1 MYFIDQYINKTMIS
15 TFKKITKKKL
25 AGLILII
32 VIIIAFGFGG
42 FGGGFNPGNQNNIA
56 KINNTN
62 ISTQDFMDYLN
73 SSGLSQQIIRE
84 NIDKDILEE
93 LLSTLISTTLISLEI
108 KDLNVKM
115 SEEALVKKLKKNP
128 KFQDENGKFERTIYE
143 KFLLTNNLTAEMY
156 EIKLKNNTLQ
166 KQLFTYIDGGAK
178 SPKFLI
184 NKFFKE
190 KYKKLNI
197 EYINMDK
204 FYKKIDKFTDQE
216 IQIFVNENVGEL
228 KQDYIDF
235 TYAIITPKNLTGLEE
250 FDQAFFNKIDEIEN
264 KISKNI
270 DFKTIISELKISSI
284 TKKNY
289 INLENKETIENK
301 IYKSRKDKIEILE
314 DNNSYIFYQIDNI
327 KSKLPSLNNNKFK
340 LQIRKLIYQK
350 EKYAFNNEILNQI
363 KKKEF
368 NQLSFKK
375 LGGNN
380 IKKIK
385 LNSKK
390 DDEKFEKN
398 SIEILYTLPVN
409 AFTLVVDNM
418 SNVFLAKIMS
428 FEEKNFSES
437 SNEFNAISNES
448 SAQNRKGILKTYD
461 YLLNNKYK
469 VVVNEKT
476 LDRVKNYFR

>member
-1 MYFIDQYINKTMIS
+1 M
-15 TFKKITKKKL
+15 
-25 AGLILII
+25 
-32 VIIIAFGFGG
+32 
-42 FGGGFNPGNQNNIA
+42 
-56 KINNTN
+56 
-62 ISTQDFMDYLN
+62 
-73 SSGLSQQIIRE
+73 
-84 NIDKDILEE
+84 
-93 LLSTLISTTLISLEI
+93 
-108 KDLNVKM
+108 
-115 SEEALVKKLKKNP
+115 
-128 KFQDENGKFERTIYE
+128 
-143 KFLLTNNLTAEMY
+143 
-156 EIKLKNNTLQ
+156 
-166 KQLFTYIDGGAK
+166 
-178 SPKFLI
+178 
-184 NKFFKE
+184 
-190 KYKKLNI
+190 
-197 EYINMDK
+197 
-204 FYKKIDKFTDQE
+204 
-216 IQIFVNENVGEL
+216 NENVGEL